1 MSTYNSTDSR
11 FLTVANSMTNSGT
24 QNVKL
29 ILDINTN
36 YFYTL
41 DDNNNFKAIEFQPP
55 TLSFY
60 LEGNTSAT
68 TITSA
73 NTWFN
78 FASNVAPI
86 LQYQSQLNN
95 GLHLNL
101 ATGKIEYTGETRW
114 FSIQGHIEVSAGN
127 NQEIDIALFKNGTI
141 IPGSTTK
148 VVTTSGGKTSSVPGL
163 SIVQLSN
170 GDICDI
176 RVNNTSGST
185 NITVKSLNVIIQ
197 AI

>member
-1 MSTYNSTDSR
+1 MSTYNPLSDR
-11 FLTVANSMTNSGT
+11 FLTIA
-24 QNVKL
+24 NVKTRNGQKDVRL
-29 ILDINTN
+29 VLDVNLN
-36 YFYTL
+36 VFFTL
-41 DDNNNFKAIEFQPP
+41 DDDGNFKAIEFQPP

-60 LEGNTSAT
+60 MEGNTSAT

-114 FSIQGHIEVSAGN
+114 FSIQGHIEVASGN

-141 IPGSTTK
+141 TPGSITK
-148 VVTTSGGKTSSVPGL
+148 VVTTSGGKTSTTPGL

>member
-95 GLHLNL
+95 GLNLNL

>member
-1 MSTYNSTDSR
+1 MSTYNPTDSR
-11 FLTVANSMTNSGT
+11 YLTVANSMTNRGT

-29 ILDINTN
+29 ILDINGN

-60 LEGNTSAT
+60 IEGNTSAT

-78 FASNVAPI
+78 FASNVATI

-101 ATGKIEYTGETRW
+101 ATGNIEYTGETRW
-114 FSIQGHIEVSAGN
+114 FKFEGHIEVTSGN

-141 IPGSTTK
+141 TPGSTTK
-148 VVTTSGGKTSSVPGL
+148 VVTTSGGKTSSVPGM
-163 SIVQLSN
+163 SIFELSN
-170 GDICDI
+170 GDILDI
-176 RVNNTSGST
+176 RVNNTSGAT
-185 NITVKSLNVIIQ
+185 DITVKSLNVIIQ

>member
-1 MSTYNSTDSR
+1 MSTYNPTDSR
-11 FLTVANSMTNSGT
+11 FLTVANSMTNTGT
-24 QNVKL
+24 KNIKL
-29 ILDINTN
+29 ILDIIDN

-41 DDNNNFKAIEFQPP
+41 DDNNNFLAIQFQPP

-60 LEGNTSAT
+60 LTGNTSAT

-73 NTWFN
+73 NTWYN

-95 GLHLNL
+95 GLHVNL
-101 ATGKIEYTGETRW
+101 ATGKVEYTGETRW
-114 FSIQGHIEVSAGN
+114 FSFQGHVEVSAGN

-141 IPGSTTK
+141 SPGSTSH
-148 VVTTSGGKTSSVPGL
+148 VVTSSGGKTSSIPGMV
-163 SIVQLSN
+163 IVELNN

-176 RVNNTSGST
+176 RVNNNTAST
-185 NITVKSLNVIIQ
+185 NITVKSLNILIQ